1 MMTLETKDH
10 GAAEINAI
18 LAERY
23 LAVLARHP
31 LAEFAQSEL
40 PGILSGVFLPV
51 VDDAYLQSKV
61 RVMLVGQEPRAWG
74 AGLHTLAE
82 NSSPAVLRAYV
93 HSQMAA
99 YRKFAPTPP
108 GRSRFRQFHER
119 LHARLRSHIGPNR
132 DAIVWANLLCMSRKR
147 ASPCESKKIGEIA
160 ALSRELLDVQFA
172 VLQPQLVV
180 FATGYGYDPFL
191 KKQIGE
197 YQTLPGLKPKQ
208 YWPFDVR
215 HLQFQAWR
223 VRHPRRLTRDIRN
236 ELLDAVCAAAGARDH
251 GQAENRLDSAGL
263 QVRPSFLSLTE

>member
-1 MMTLETKDH
+1 MEFDKKER
-10 GAAEINAI
+10 GADEINAL
-18 LAERY
+18 LAEGY

-31 LAEFAQSEL
+31 LAEIAQSEL
-40 PGILSGVFLPV
+40 PGVLSGVFLPV
-51 VDDAYLQSKV
+51 VDDAYVQSKV
-61 RVMLVGQEPRAWG
+61 RVMLVGQEPRTWG
-74 AGLHTLAE
+74 AGLHTLAGE
-82 NSSPAVLRAYV
+82 DSPAVLGAYV
-93 HSQMAA
+93 QSQMAA

-108 GRSRFRQFHER
+108 GRSRFRQFHAR
-119 LHARLRSHIGPNR
+119 LHARLRNHVGPGR

-160 ALSRELLDVQFA
+160 ALSRDLLNVQFA

-191 KKQIGE
+191 KQQIGE

-208 YWPFDVR
+208 YWPFAVP
-215 HLQFQAWR
+215 HLHFQAWR

-251 GQAENRLDSAGL
+251 EQTANRLESTGIHSP
-263 QVRPSFLSLTE
+263 PSFVSLTE